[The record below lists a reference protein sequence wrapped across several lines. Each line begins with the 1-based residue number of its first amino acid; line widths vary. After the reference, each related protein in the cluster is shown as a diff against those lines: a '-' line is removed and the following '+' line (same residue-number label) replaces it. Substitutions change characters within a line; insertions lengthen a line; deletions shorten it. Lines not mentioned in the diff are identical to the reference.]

1 MTLYRRVRTFT
12 AALCSFM
19 CIWAACGIA
28 RAENLDSI
36 FHAGNQAF
44 AHADY
49 SGAVTQ
55 YQRLLDA
62 GIRDADV
69 YLNLGLAHA
78 RAGSL
83 GPAILAFEQSLRIRP
98 GDADA
103 NAALDLARAA
113 VGKRHAQKHGE
124 ALVET
129 RPPLAEALVRPYRED
144 AIAWLLL
151 VCDVA
156 LFACLVIRRFARAD
170 ATRTGF
176 AVAAALFGLT
186 AAASLAAL
194 VVKRGALLEGEPAI
208 VLRDGAELREAP
220 DPRASVRAHAQE
232 GSSARVLAR
241 DSGFVQVRT
250 SVGPV
255 GWVANPDVGLV
266 VD

>member
-1 MTLYRRVRTFT
+1 MMPYCRALAFA
-12 AALCSFM
+12 AALCSL
-19 CIWAACGIA
+19 AACSVA
-28 RAENLDSI
+28 RAESLDAI

-49 SGAVTQ
+49 SGAAAQ
-55 YQRLLDA
+55 YRLLVDA

-69 YLNLGLAHA
+69 YLNLGLAQA
-78 RAGSL
+78 RAGAL

-103 NAALDLARAA
+103 SAALDLARSA

-144 AIAWLLL
+144 TIAWFLL
-151 VCDVA
+151 VCDAV

-176 AVAAALFGLT
+176 AVAAALFGLA

-194 VVKRGALLEGEPAI
+194 VIKRGALLEGEPAI

-232 GSSARVLAR
+232 GSSGRVLAR

-250 SVGPV
+250 SAGPV